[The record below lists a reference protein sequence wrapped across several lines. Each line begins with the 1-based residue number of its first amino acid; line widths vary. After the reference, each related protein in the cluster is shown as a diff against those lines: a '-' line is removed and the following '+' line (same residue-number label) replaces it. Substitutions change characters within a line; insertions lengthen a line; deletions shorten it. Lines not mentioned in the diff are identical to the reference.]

1 MQPEIKNYTT
11 NIFRYMIGA
20 CAFSMLAAIVMYAY
34 LGAFSRYLSDDY
46 CEAVRFENSSPV
58 AAVIERYTS
67 ENWPRATMRYS
78 NLLFI
83 GFSELMGKNNMPITI
98 ASMVL
103 LWAANLVWC
112 VHEIRKYFKIDWY
125 YQIDVF
131 LGTTLG
137 FFSLLQA
144 PNLFQTIYWRSAMM
158 THFAPLVFGSFLFA
172 FLVKQMRRAESQS
185 VSVPIY
191 WIAGFSA
198 FIIAGFS
205 EPPTTTML
213 TALPLLM
220 IVVWIWGKPS
230 SKQKQLTLLAWA
242 FAGVFLGLMAMVLSP
257 ASATVAQETTLNV
270 FEILGDSFLYSYLFM
285 IDSLRTLP
293 LPFFISALIPLI
305 LIWLVHQVGTLTLS
319 SEKKRSVLLLMIAI
333 PFLIWLLIAAG
344 FSPSVYGQGFP
355 IERMRF
361 LARTLMI
368 AAFMVEGLLFG
379 LLLKDLNFKP
389 NREIGQ
395 WAVLVLFGSLAIV
408 YPLRTLF
415 NINKFNVPEY
425 RARAELWDLREAYIL
440 RHAGFGER
448 DLIVPGFPGLYQ
460 IKELDSDPNHWVN
473 KCAAQYYGVNSIR
486 SVTVPD
492 ENMLEYLNE

>member
-1 MQPEIKNYTT
+1 MRSEIRNYATH
-11 NIFRYMIGA
+11 IFRYVIGA
-20 CAFSMLAAIVMYAY
+20 CAFAMLAAIVMYAY
-34 LGAFSRYLSDDY
+34 LGTFSRYLSDDY

-58 AAVIERYTS
+58 AAVIERYTA

-98 ASMVL
+98 TSMVL
-103 LWAANLVWC
+103 LWVANLVWC
-112 VHEIRKYFKIDWY
+112 VYEIRKALKIDWVG
-125 YQIDVF
+125 QMDIF
-131 LGTTLG
+131 FGSTLG

-172 FLVKQMRRAESQS
+172 FLVKQMRLVESQS
-185 VSVPIY
+185 VSQSINL
-191 WIAGFSA
+191 IIFFAA

-213 TALPLLM
+213 AALPLLM
-220 IVVWIWGKPS
+220 IVVWILGKPS

-242 FAGVFLGLMAMVLSP
+242 FAGVFLGLMAMILSP
-257 ASATVAQETTLNV
+257 ASTSMAQEKTLNIV
-270 FEILGDSFLYSYLFM
+270 EILGNSFLYSFLFM

-293 LPFFISALIPLI
+293 LPFFISALIPLM
-305 LIWLVHQVGTLTLS
+305 LIWLYHQVGTSTLPR
-319 SEKKRSVLLLMIAI
+319 EKKRSILLLMIVI
-333 PFLIWLLIAAG
+333 PFLVWLLIAAG

-355 IERMRF
+355 VERMRF

-368 AAFMVEGLLFG
+368 AAFMVEGILFG
-379 LLLKDLNFKP
+379 LLLKDLQFKP
-389 NREIGQ
+389 NREIGR
-395 WAVLVLFGSLAIV
+395 WAVLVLFASLAIV

-440 RHAGFGER
+440 RYAGFGES
-448 DLIVPGFPGLYQ
+448 DLIVPGFPGVYQ

>member
-1 MQPEIKNYTT
+1 MRSEIKNHATH
-11 NIFRYMIGA
+11 IFRYVIGA
-20 CAFSMLAAIVMYAY
+20 CAFAMLAAIGMYVY
-34 LGAFSRYLSDDY
+34 LGTFSRYLSDDY

-78 NLLFI
+78 NLLLI

-112 VHEIRKYFKIDWY
+112 VHEIRKYLNINWF

-172 FLVKQMRRAESQS
+172 FLVKQMRLVEGQS
-185 VSVPIY
+185 VSQSINL
-191 WIAGFSA
+191 IIFFAA

-220 IVVWIWGKPS
+220 LVVWIWGKPS

-242 FAGVFLGLMAMVLSP
+242 FAGVFLGLMAMILSP
-257 ASATVAQETTLNV
+257 ASETMAREKTLNIV
-270 FEILGDSFLYSYLFM
+270 EILGDSFLYSYLFM

-293 LPFFISALIPLI
+293 LPFFITALIPLM
-305 LIWLVHQVGTLTLS
+305 LIWLYHQVGTPTLPG
-319 SEKKRSVLLLMIAI
+319 EKRHSVLLLMIVI
-333 PFLIWLLIAAG
+333 PFLVWLLIAAG

-355 IERMRF
+355 VERMRF

-368 AAFMVEGLLFG
+368 AAFMVEGILFG
-379 LLLKDLNFKP
+379 LLLKDLNFKL

-395 WAVLVLFGSLAIV
+395 WAVLIIFASLAIV
-408 YPLRTLF
+408 YPLRTSF
-415 NINKFNVPEY
+415 NIYKIYVPEY

-440 RHAGFGER
+440 RHAGLGES
-448 DLIVPGFPGLYQ
+448 DLIIPGFPGLYQ